1 MTQNRARPNE
11 MQKRQKCRMTFA
23 DYLRTT
29 DSRTTASECRVFTI
43 KGGILRSQM
52 KPRDIT
58 AQKRSIPTDEADER
72 VQQESRPEPKG
83 QKDGN
88 RHQKGVREA
97 RELFDLQS
105 QQLSKLVARQNRGV
119 EVDNE
124 QNLASK
130 KAWYELLQPTEAIVT
145 EIQNEL
151 TSRR

>member
-1 MTQNRARPNE
+1 MTQNRAGSNE
-11 MQKRQKCRMTFA
+11 MQKRQRCRMTFA

-29 DSRTTASECRVFTI
+29 DSRTTASECHVFTI

-58 AQKRSIPTDEADER
+58 AQKRSIPTDKADER
-72 VQQESRPEPKG
+72 IQQEPRPEPNG
-83 QKDGN
+83 QDDDN
-88 RHQKGVREA
+88 EHQKGVREA

-105 QQLSKLVARQNRGV
+105 QQLSILTVRQNRAV
-119 EVDNE
+119 EVDIE

-151 TSRR
+151 ISPR